1 MIEVEE
7 KKVRD
12 KFSENSKKIIIWM
25 TVAFILILGI
35 VNFCTII
42 FSEFILIDRIYVYLL
57 DILLAITIIG
67 GLTLLGLKLMRI
79 YAEADVFEKKVKAE
93 IILEE
98 KYLELSKRKKELNME
113 MENSELSKEIIKK
126 KEELN
131 TLKQQINLQYLQQ
144 QINEIDTKL
153 DVFLKQEAEKTR
165 NTELKK

>member
-1 MIEVEE
+1 M
-7 KKVRD
+7 KD
-12 KFSENSKKIIIWM
+12 KSLENSKWVIIWM
-25 TVAFILILGI
+25 TVVFILILGI
-35 VNFCTII
+35 VYFYPIK
-42 FSEFILIDRIYVYLL
+42 FSELILVERIYVYLL

-79 YAEADVFEKKVKAE
+79 YAEADVFEKKVKAK

-98 KYLELSKRKKELNME
+98 KYLELSKRKKELNLE

-131 TLKQQINLQYLQQ
+131 ILKQQINLQSLQQ
-144 QINEIDTKL
+144 HINEIDTKV
-153 DVFLKQEAEKTR
+153 DVFLKQEAEKAR

>member
-1 MIEVEE
+1 MIEAEE
-7 KKVRD
+7 KKVKD
-12 KFSENSKKIIIWM
+12 KSLENSKWVIIWM
-25 TVAFILILGI
+25 TVVFILILGI
-35 VNFCTII
+35 VYFYPIK
-42 FSEFILIDRIYVYLL
+42 FSELILVERIYVYLL

-79 YAEADVFEKKVKAE
+79 YAEADVFEKKVKAK

-98 KYLELSKRKKELNME
+98 KYLELSKRKKELNLE

-131 TLKQQINLQYLQQ
+131 ILKQQINLQSLQQ
-144 QINEIDTKL
+144 HINEIDTKV
-153 DVFLKQEAEKTR
+153 DVFLKQEAEKAR